1 MEAPCIHYSYVI
13 MEIVY
18 GMVVNREH
26 KVSYGIDACFTSI
39 LGRAKE
45 TACFTSILGRAKET
59 AHHCLWAFSEQP
71 LATQPK
77 KYVSDYRLNE
87 RHYGSLQGFVKCD
100 VENEIYG
107 HDSQMVKQLRRN
119 WHAIP
124 PVLDN
129 DDPRRIVI
137 LKSRQFKSRLLECP

>member
-1 MEAPCIHYSYVI
+1 MEALCIHYSYVV

-26 KVSYGIDACFTSI
+26 KVSYGID
-39 LGRAKE
+39 
-45 TACFTSILGRAKET
+45 ACFTSILGRAKET